1 MRIFIFIFLIALALT
16 LVSTPFVRRFAIWSG
31 FVDTPTARKL
41 HNQPVPLLGG
51 MAIILGALVAFA
63 LLAFTLPT
71 SIDAPQV
78 IGMILA
84 SAVVAFVGLVDDRF
98 HLPAWVKLAGQF
110 LGFLILYKFG
120 VQVRLPV
127 PEWMNLALTFI
138 WLAGISNAINFLDN
152 MDGLSAGVS
161 GVAAAFMLLLATA
174 NNQYLVAAL
183 SAAVLGASL
192 GFLRYNF
199 KPARIFMG
207 DAGSLFLGF
216 ILAVCALQLRFPE
229 NANFVTWMV
238 PIFIFGVPIFDMTL
252 VIVSRLRR
260 KVNPF
265 TTAGKDHLS
274 HRLVNMG
281 LSQREA
287 VLSLYLLSGV
297 FGMVALF
304 ITTADFVEGYGIAL
318 ASVLVAGYVI
328 YRLERRR
335 DRQTIEL
342 D

>member
-1 MRIFIFIFLIALALT
+1 M
-16 LVSTPFVRRFAIWSG
+16 
-31 FVDTPTARKL
+31 
-41 HNQPVPLLGG
+41 PLLGG
-51 MAIILGALVAFA
+51 MAIILSVLLAFA
-63 LLAFTLPT
+63 LLAFALPT

-78 IGMILA
+78 IGMVLA
-84 SAVVAFVGLVDDRF
+84 SAVVAFVGLVDDRY

-110 LGFLILYKFG
+110 LGFFILFMFG
-120 VQVRLPV
+120 VQVNLPV
-127 PEWMNLALTFI
+127 PEWLNLLLTFLWI
-138 WLAGISNAINFLDN
+138 AGISNAINFLDN

-161 GVAAAFMLLLATA
+161 GVAAAFILLLAAA

-183 SAAVLGASL
+183 AAAILGACL

-238 PIFIFGVPIFDMTL
+238 PVFIFGVPIFDMAL
-252 VIVSRLRR
+252 VIISRLRR

-265 TTAGKDHLS
+265 TTAGKDHFS
-274 HRLVNMG
+274 HRLADMG
-281 LSQREA
+281 LTQREV

-297 FGMVALF
+297 FGMIALF
-304 ITTADFVEGYGIAL
+304 ITSADIVEGYGIAL
-318 ASVLVAGYVI
+318 ASILIAGYAI
-328 YRLERRR
+328 YRLERPRGSQSMEV
-335 DRQTIEL
+335 D
-342 D
+342 

>member
-16 LVSTPFVRRFAIWSG
+16 LASTPIVRRFAIWSG
-31 FVDTPTARKL
+31 FVDAPADRKL
-41 HNQPVPLLGG
+41 HDRPMPLLGG
-51 MAIILGALVAFA
+51 MAIILSALLAFA
-63 LLAFTLPT
+63 LLAFALPT
-71 SIDAPQV
+71 SVEAPQV
-78 IGMILA
+78 VGMILA
-84 SAVVAFVGLVDDRF
+84 SAVVAFVGLIDDRF

-110 LGFLILYKFG
+110 VGFLILFLFG
-120 VQVRLPV
+120 IQVNLPI
-127 PEWMNLALTFI
+127 PEWMNLVLTFA

-161 GVAAAFMLLLATA
+161 GVAAAFMLLLATV

-183 SAAVLGASL
+183 AAAVLGACL

-238 PIFIFGVPIFDMTL
+238 PVFIFGVPIFDMTL

-265 TTAGKDHLS
+265 STAGKDHVS
-274 HRLVNMG
+274 HRMVDMG
-281 LSQREA
+281 LSQRET
-287 VLSLYLLSGV
+287 VLSLYLLAGV

-304 ITTADFVEGYGIAL
+304 ITSADFIEGYGIAL
-318 ASVLVAGYVI
+318 ATILLGAYAI
-328 YRLERRR
+328 YRLEKRRE
-335 DRQTIEL
+335 RQPLEL